1 MACFAA
7 FWRIFLGTID
17 YIFTMLER
25 KKKRLDL
32 DRDRLII
39 FFMACLML
47 ICLVPVW
54 LAKMLKVPVVYGKY
68 STPK

>member
-1 MACFAA
+1 MLYAKS
-7 FWRIFLGTID
+7 TID